1 MTTPRV
7 QAGRPR
13 DADATARVLN
23 ATLRLLDERGFAALR
38 IDDVARISGVAKT
51 TIYRRWPSLPA
62 LVVTAM
68 ESALGPRPLPETGD
82 AEADLLTLVRV
93 VHQSISR
100 TPFVRALPLISVE
113 LMQHPHLARQYRARI
128 IDPVRDHA
136 IHLVRAGQ
144 RQGGFRADVDP
155 SLVVDAVISPA
166 IYRPVVLD
174 QDVSLQ
180 DLLTVADMIFRSIR
194 I

>member
-51 TIYRRWPSLPA
+51 TIYRRWPSLAA

-82 AEADLLTLVRV
+82 AEADLLTLIRV
-93 VHQSISR
+93 VHQSISH

-113 LMQHPHLARQYRARI
+113 LMQHPNLARQYRARI
-128 IDPVRDHA
+128 IDPVRNHA
-136 IHLVRAGQ
+136 IHLIRAGQ
-144 RQGGFRADVDP
+144 RQGRFRADVDP

-166 IYRPVVLD
+166 IYRPVVLH

-180 DLLTVADMIFRSIR
+180 DLLTVGDMIFRSIR
-194 I
+194 T